1 MEAVLVDIVSRVVT
15 PRATRAGAA
24 LGSIQNEN
32 LNISVGWYGGR
43 EGCLSPGHDDQHAGG
58 HVDGQHVVGELPPQS
73 QFHQKATVFT
83 CFIDSNII
91 SNFVN

>member
-58 HVDGQHVVGELPPQS
+58 HVDGQHVVRELSLQG
-73 QFHQKATVFT
+73 QLHQKTAVLT
-83 CFIDSNII
+83 CK
-91 SNFVN
+91 